1 MYENHLLLQALRD
14 PQSCTSFTFNEWRF
28 CIPLARR
35 AKVLARLHCLLQT
48 HGLLEAVCEEVRNQL
63 AAAHVTASH
72 NEREVRWE
80 VNRLGRVLGHLD
92 TPIVLL
98 KGSAYLLSGLPPSRG
113 RLYNDVDVLVPKA
126 KLNMVESAL
135 LDAGWEALK
144 LDGYD
149 QRYYRTWMHELPPL
163 RHRER
168 GTVLDVHHAILPET
182 GRLHPDS
189 RLLLESALDLKGSRF
204 KVLAPV
210 DMVLHSTAHMFQDG
224 ELAGSLRDLT
234 DLDDLLRYFG
244 NQEGFWD
251 GLVPR
256 AKRLEL
262 TRPLFYALRYAN
274 QLLDTPVP
282 QPVREAAR
290 VAGQPPAPILRLMD
304 SLVRRALMLGAPGQ
318 VKLSGNLARLLLY
331 IRSHWLR
338 MPPLLLAQH
347 LLRKALPRRESPP
360 A

>member
-1 MYENHLLLQALRD
+1 MDETNLLQALRD
-14 PQSCTSFTFNEWRF
+14 PKSCASFTIDEWRF

-35 AKVLARLHCLLQT
+35 AKVLARLYCLLET
-48 HGLLEAVCEEVRNQL
+48 RGMLEGLCGAVQNQL

-72 NEREVRWE
+72 HERQIRWE
-80 VNRLGRVLGHLD
+80 VNRLERVLGHLD

-98 KGSAYLLSGLPPSRG
+98 KGSAYLLSDLPPSRG
-113 RLYNDVDVLVPKA
+113 RLYNDVDILVPKA
-126 KLNMVESAL
+126 KLTKVESAL

-189 RLLLESALDLKGSRF
+189 RLLLQSALELKGTCF
-204 KVLAPV
+204 KVLAPA
-210 DMVLHSTAHMFQDG
+210 DMVLHSAAHMFQDG

-234 DLDDLLRYFG
+234 DLDDLLIYFG
-244 NQEGFWD
+244 MRDGFWN

-256 AKRLEL
+256 AGLL
-262 TRPLFYALRYAN
+262 QLSRPLFYALRYTN
-274 QLLDTPVP
+274 RLLGTPVP
-282 QPVREAAR
+282 EQVREAATA
-290 VAGQPPAPILRLMD
+290 AGRPPAPILRLMD
-304 SLVRRALMLGAPGQ
+304 ILVHRALISGYSDESH
-318 VKLSGNLARLLLY
+318 VSGNLARLLLY

-347 LLRKALPRRESPP
+347 LARKALPRLESPS

>member
-1 MYENHLLLQALRD
+1 MYENHLLLQALRN
-14 PQSCTSFTFNEWRF
+14 PESCASFTLDEWRF

-35 AKVLARLHCLLQT
+35 AKVLARLCCLLQA
-48 HGLLEAVCEEVRNQL
+48 HGVLEALCEEVRNQL
-63 AAAHVTASH
+63 LAARVTASH
-72 NEREVRWE
+72 HERRVRWE
-80 VNRLGRVLGHLD
+80 VNRLERVLGHLD

-98 KGSAYLLSGLPPSRG
+98 KGSAYLLSGLPTSRG
-113 RLYNDVDVLVPKA
+113 RLCSDVDVLVPKA
-126 KLNMVESAL
+126 KLGIVESTLA
-135 LDAGWEALK
+135 DAGWEALK
-144 LDGYD
+144 LHGYD
-149 QRYYRTWMHELPPL
+149 QRYYRAWMHELPPL
-163 RHRER
+163 QHPER

-189 RLLLESALDLKGSRF
+189 RLLLESALDREGSRF

-210 DMVLHSTAHMFQDG
+210 DMVLHGAAHMFQDG

-234 DLDDLLRYFG
+234 DLDDLLRHFG

-262 TRPLFYALRYAN
+262 ARPLFYALRYAH

-282 QPVREAAR
+282 EPVRVQAR
-290 VAGQPPAPILRLMD
+290 TAGQPPALVLRLMD
-304 SLVRRALMLGAPGQ
+304 SLVRRALMLGAPDQ
-318 VKLSGNLARLLLY
+318 EKLSGKLSRLLLY
-331 IRSHWLR
+331 VRSHWLR

-347 LLRKALPRRESPP
+347 LLRKALPRRAPLP
-360 A
+360 T